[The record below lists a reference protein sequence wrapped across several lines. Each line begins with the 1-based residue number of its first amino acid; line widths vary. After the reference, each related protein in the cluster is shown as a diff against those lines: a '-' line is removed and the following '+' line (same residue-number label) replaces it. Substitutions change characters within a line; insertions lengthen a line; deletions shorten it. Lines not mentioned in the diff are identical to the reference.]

1 MTILG
6 KLTSLIF
13 MFLSCKFMCCQAPGL
28 EEATVHTQGKSVAFC
43 IALILFQG
51 AIDGILLMVFSKSG
65 GNAPVDMV
73 KKSRYLRRVL
83 YTVHPNGGWP
93 WDF

>member
-1 MTILG
+1 MPGCKINEQQRLRIFHRKRGVTILG

-51 AIDGILLMVFSKSG
+51 AIDGILSMVFR
-65 GNAPVDMV
+65 NPAETHQ
-73 KKSRYLRRVL
+73 LI
-83 YTVHPNGGWP
+83 W
-93 WDF
+93 